1 MRRLFWLGMGIA
13 AGALAVRAVSRRVQ
27 AFTPSGMAGT
37 VRDSASGL
45 LDEVR
50 TFVEDVR
57 IGMAEREAEIREAMA
72 GGVLLGADDET
83 TDTGEEHR

>member
-1 MRRLFWLGMGIA
+1 MRRLFWLGMGLA
-13 AGALAVRAVSRRVQ
+13 AGALAVRAVSRRAQ
-27 AFTPSGMAGT
+27 AFTPGSMAGT
-37 VRDSASGL
+37 VRDSAAGL

-57 IGMAEREAEIREAMA
+57 IGMAEREAEIRTAMSE
-72 GGVLLGADDET
+72 GVLLGADDET